1 MPKVSA
7 CKPLL
12 SGICSVVELLDLAPA
27 ELESSSELG
36 L

>member
-27 ELESSSELG
+27 ESSSEPG